1 VGAVVKVS
9 VLGGAGFIGA
19 HIVERLVADGHKVTV
34 VDVAWPS
41 WREPQLDG
49 AYRMCAD
56 LTDPR
61 GAREAVAGQDWVF
74 HFAADVGGAGYFH
87 SDADLDAAM
96 ANGEMTTNV
105 FRAVAFEDVARTFY
119 ASSACAYPVELQ
131 SDVNTVP
138 LLAESSV
145 GMGTPEALYG
155 AEKLH
160 GLRLAAKVPGVRVG
174 IQHAIYGP
182 GMDWDGGRRVK
193 FPASVARKALAAAT
207 TGSLELW
214 GDGTQRRTYLHI
226 DDAVDRI
233 MAVMSADVYHGPVN
247 IGASGAVSCRQI
259 AELCLTLVGAD
270 ADIVTNPAEP
280 SGVMARDCDNTEFV
294 RRYGDVHT
302 RTYPGGFW
310 SLINWLRTVID
321 P

>member
-1 VGAVVKVS
+1 MKVS

-19 HIVERLVADGHKVTV
+19 HIVERLVADGHQVTV
-34 VDVAWPS
+34 VDVAWPA
-41 WREPQLDG
+41 WRIRQLDG
-49 AYRMCAD
+49 AWRMTAD

-61 GAREAVAGQDWVF
+61 AAREAVAGQDWVF

-87 SDADLDAAM
+87 SDADLDAAL

-105 FRAVAFEDVARTFY
+105 FRAVAFEEVARTFY

-131 SDVNTVP
+131 SDVNVVP
-138 LLAESSV
+138 LLAEDMV
-145 GMGTPEALYG
+145 GRGTPEALYG

-207 TGSLELW
+207 TGKLELW
-214 GDGTQRRTYLHI
+214 GDGTQRRTYLHV
-226 DDAVDRI
+226 DGAVDRI
-233 MAVMSADVYHGPVN
+233 LAVMAADTYEGPVN
-247 IGASGAVSCRQI
+247 IGASGAVSCREI
-259 AELCLTLVGAD
+259 AALCLDIVGVD
-270 ADIVTNPAEP
+270 AEIVTNPTEP
-280 SGVMARDCDNTEFV
+280 SGVMARDCDNSGFA
-294 RRYGDVHT
+294 RRYGHVSACG
-302 RTYPGGFW
+302 YPDGFR
-310 SLINWLRTVID
+310 SLIDWIRTVD
-321 P
+321 L